1 MSQACSRKKLILI
14 TVQAQVILHHF
25 HFSII
30 CSNLFFHFRNYFP
43 RDNATLVLSEEGRLD
58 ADMSIKNVKTPSL
71 WELIQI
77 DALEKRNKQSGKK
90 FNKFDQCQNEL

>member
-1 MSQACSRKKLILI
+1 MISQACSRKKLILI
-14 TVQAQVILHHF
+14 TVQAQVIF

-43 RDNATLVLSEEGRLD
+43 RDNAILVLSEEGRLD